1 MTTVTLKGRTS
12 TLRDARRRAEKFVVP
27 LQALSGRLR
36 YFLPIPRRFTGA
48 YSSYQEALAAAKNG
62 ALAGYDHD
70 EIAPVAFEQM
80 CRLAAWDYPVLFWMR
95 DLVRETGS
103 LVDAGGHM
111 GTKYRAFRSHLPL
124 GENFRWVVYD
134 LPAIVRKADIVVAA
148 VGRPQMVK
156 GDWIKPGATVVDRM
170 ADAGPTPLFLG
181 SGLMQYLDVPL
192 GRLIGEMPEAPKHI
206 LLNKVALRKGPTV
219 VTLEQIGRA
228 RVPYQI
234 RNEAEFLQHV
244 TGLGYE
250 LVDRWAIPS
259 LSTRID
265 THPELGRTESAG
277 FYFRK
282 I

>member
-12 TLRDARRRAEKFVVP
+12 TLRDARRRVEKFVTP

-48 YSSYQEALAAAKNG
+48 YSSYQEALAAARNG

-124 GENFRWVVYD
+124 GEDFRWVVYD
-134 LPAIVRKADIVVAA
+134 LPAIVRAGQKLADKDQLT
-148 VGRPQMVK
+148 RLSF
-156 GDWIKPGATVVDRM
+156 VDRM

-192 GRLIGEMPEAPKHI
+192 GKLIGEMPEAPKHI

>member
-1 MTTVTLKGRTS
+1 MTTTVTLKGRTS
-12 TLRDARRRAEKFVVP
+12 TLREARRRAEKLIVP

-36 YFLPIPRRFTGA
+36 YLLPIPRRFTGA
-48 YSSYQEALAAAKNG
+48 YSSYAEALAAASTG
-62 ALAGYDHD
+62 PLAGYDHD

-80 CRLAAWDYPVLFWMR
+80 CKIEAWDYPVLFWMR

-124 GENFRWVVYD
+124 GPDFRWVVYD
-134 LPAIVRKADIVVAA
+134 LPSIIRAGQRLAEKDKLT
-148 VGRPQMVK
+148 RLSF
-156 GDWIKPGATVVDRM
+156 VDRM
-170 ADAGPTPLFLG
+170 ADAGPAPLFLG
-181 SGLMQYLDVPL
+181 SGLMQYLDIPL
-192 GRLIGEMPEAPKHI
+192 GKLIGDMPQAPKHL

-219 VTLEQIGRA
+219 VTLEQIGPA
-228 RVPYQI
+228 KVPYQI
-234 RNEAEFLQHV
+234 RNEAEFMHHV

-259 LSTRID
+259 LSSRID
-265 THPELGRTESAG
+265 THPELGASESAG